1 MESLID
7 VNRSHKSDNHGI
19 SQKPINYPHSSQLQ
33 AYDAYA
39 TAKKY
44 EKQFRRCKS
53 CTDIEK
59 QAKINNKMGSRVSRS
74 HSCDN
79 VMVNSVS
86 FVYEPL
92 NRKNLLVN
100 QDIVSDND
108 DSDDYKLLDSS
119 SDDESDNNEFSNVKL
134 NISNNDDCHECPIKD
149 SNDINDDSIDDDNG
163 SYERTTNTN
172 KNMLSINC
180 DGQQHDNTDENS
192 CTIITKST
200 NGHTL
205 QLNVNGTV
213 PSSNINDNCSLIT
226 KFSTLPRMK
235 AHESNNNE
243 NCVRRSC
250 KVTKKRTD
258 VLNEREIEEVK
269 KPVKLENVNNN
280 CECSGNSSS
289 SRTMLNIQENNTH
302 HDNVINE
309 IQKSD
314 KTNDLL
320 FHCTTLP
327 KARSRMSEPPH
338 FRHSLRHSIDP
349 ERPRKCLSE
358 FNASGIETTA
368 VNCDE
373 STSGAGKS

>member
-1 MESLID
+1 MESLIE
-7 VNRSHKSDNHGI
+7 VNRSHKSDNHEI
-19 SQKPINYPHSSQLQ
+19 SQKPINYPHSYQLQ
-33 AYDAYA
+33 AYDAVA

-44 EKQFRRCKS
+44 GKQFRRCKS

-59 QAKINNKMGSRVSRS
+59 RTKIDINMGSRVSRS
-74 HSCDN
+74 QSSNN

-119 SDDESDNNEFSNVKL
+119 SDDESDNNDNNEFSNGKL
-134 NISNNDDCHECPIKD
+134 NISNDDCHECPIKE
-149 SNDINDDSIDDDNG
+149 SNDINDDDDDDNNG

-180 DGQQHDNTDENS
+180 DGQQHDNMDENS
-192 CTIITKST
+192 RSIITKST
-200 NGHTL
+200 NEHTL
-205 QLNVNGTV
+205 QLNVNGTA
-213 PSSNINDNCSLIT
+213 PSSSNDNCSLIR
-226 KFSTLPRMK
+226 KFSTLPRIK
-235 AHESNNNE
+235 SHESNVLNE

-280 CECSGNSSS
+280 CKCSGSS
-289 SRTMLNIQENNTH
+289 TMLNIQENNTH
-302 HDNVINE
+302 HDNVINV

-314 KTNDLL
+314 KINDSL

-327 KARSRMSEPPH
+327 KARSRMSELPH

-349 ERPRKCLSE
+349 YRPRKCLSE
-358 FNASGIETTA
+358 CNASGIETTV

-373 STSGAGKS
+373 STSGTGK